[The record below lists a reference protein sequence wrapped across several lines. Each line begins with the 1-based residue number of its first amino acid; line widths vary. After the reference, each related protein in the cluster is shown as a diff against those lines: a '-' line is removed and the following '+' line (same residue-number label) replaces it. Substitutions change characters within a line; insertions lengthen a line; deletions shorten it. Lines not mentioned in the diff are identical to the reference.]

1 MYPPQQTCSPFLLGL
16 CVYLS
21 HTAHLLEGNTSRSIH
36 KNLSMYRADVVCEIF
51 RGCRA
56 LFERY
61 RNVVDV
67 SVLSFFVNKLYL
79 FALFVDTA
87 VSALALRI
95 HAVSVKGS
103 PCKTLLSSFLV
114 SASFAYRARYYIA
127 TPRPGMDTEPWR
139 RAETTP
145 KRTKKR
151 TRRYG
156 DLSGS

>member
-1 MYPPQQTCSPFLLGL
+1 
-16 CVYLS
+16 
-21 HTAHLLEGNTSRSIH
+21 
-36 KNLSMYRADVVCEIF
+36 MYRADVVCEIF

-95 HAVSVKGS
+95 HAVSVKG
-103 PCKTLLSSFLV
+103 
-114 SASFAYRARYYIA
+114 
-127 TPRPGMDTEPWR
+127 
-139 RAETTP
+139 
-145 KRTKKR
+145 
-151 TRRYG
+151 
-156 DLSGS
+156 